1 MELGRPRH
9 VDEDTPLL
17 SGREW
22 VIIGLSVLMVLNGWY
37 ILGIITVNILI
48 LLILEKKGFLDRWNA
63 TRVLGFIL
71 MIRTKRGQVTLEKIS
86 RPRRLWRWFGEFS
99 LWLCAFIVLIL
110 AAVFILGFLAFISQP
125 TPQPIDAD
133 VVDLLLIPGVSNG
146 IPLVWPL
153 VALVIAL
160 VIHEYGHGIQ
170 MRAHGMRVRSFGLLI
185 ASMIPIGAFAE
196 PEAKEISQAPIRE
209 RMRTYAAGPA
219 VNIVLATFLTFALAS
234 TMMSVEPHNQ
244 GAYSPAIVLEGP
256 AEAAGLRPYDII
268 VNVENT
274 SIESA
279 ADLQNLL
286 SLANANDV
294 WSMTVQPYNNQS
306 KSWGDS
312 VEMEIIL
319 ADKHAHYLALNYTPE
334 MLDAIGVQPGDPFM
348 GVSSDG
354 LGDAIR
360 STTGGRDRLIGPF
373 ATDLSTTERVFYGLA
388 HPIQLVTTPL
398 TFDGEI
404 MAPAE
409 AAMLDV
415 NSIHQEIINGIFWL
429 FWFNFLLGFLNLIP
443 VVPFDGGHLMRDGIR
458 GSIQSVSNR
467 ISALHPQRVEIFAN
481 KTANIASL
489 LFVGIFALPIL
500 FRLII

>member
-1 MELGRPRH
+1 MQSKLANAVKSI
-9 VDEDTPLL
+9 VDTL
-17 SGREW
+17 STRDW
-22 VIIGLSVLMVLNGWY
+22 L
-37 ILGIITVNILI
+37 ILI
-48 LLILEKKGFLDRWNA
+48 ATGMCLFYGSYFIAVILLNLFALNILEKKGFLDQWNA
-63 TRVLGFIL
+63 TKVLGFIL
-71 MIRTKRGQVTLEKIS
+71 MIRTNRGQKILEKIS
-86 RPRRLWRWFGEFS
+86 QPRKFWRIFGEFS

-110 AAVFILGFLAFISQP
+110 AATFILGFLAFIRQP

-279 ADLQNLL
+279 VDLQNSL
-286 SLANANDV
+286 SLANASDI
-294 WSMTVQPYNNQS
+294 WLMTVQPYNNQS

-312 VEMEIIL
+312 VEMEIVL

-334 MLDAIGVQPGDPFM
+334 MLDALDIHPGDPFM

-354 LGDAIR
+354 IGDAIR

-373 ATDLSTTERVFYGLA
+373 ATNLSTTERVFYGLA
-388 HPIQLVTTPL
+388 HPIQLFTTPL

-409 AAMLDV
+409 AAMLDL

-429 FWFNFLLGFLNLIP
+429 FWINFILGFANLIP
-443 VVPFDGGHLMRDGIR
+443 IIPFDGGHIMRDSIKAIITGITEKL
-458 GSIQSVSNR
+458 GIT
-467 ISALHPQRVEIFAN
+467 HPQKASIFAT
-481 KTANIASL
+481 KTANIVSL
-489 LFVGIFALPIL
+489 LFIGIFLIPIL
-500 FRLII
+500 FRLFI